1 MNYRD
6 IDASIARIDAHRRK
20 RAAEAE
26 AATEDACALEWS
38 RRHPDWRYTASFG
51 QWHEY
56 DSEAVLWRHDDR
68 LRHLT
73 LVRELV
79 REVGP
84 EKLHK
89 AASVAGI
96 ASLARSNPGVAM
108 TASQWDADQWML
120 ATPGAVIDTRT
131 GEAVPDP
138 KRCYCTRQTAVPA
151 APAGTP
157 APIWQTF
164 LERVTRH
171 APDLVDYLQR
181 IAGYALT
188 GSDREQCLFFAFGG
202 GGNGKGTFFN
212 TVTAIMGSY
221 AHVANNDLLLATANE
236 RHPVDLATLR
246 GARLVTASELRPG
259 AKWDEQRLKSLTGGD
274 PITARFMRQDF
285 FTFRPQ
291 FTFVVFGNHRPSF
304 SGVDEAIR
312 RRIRLIPFEQTIG
325 DGERDPQLHEKLRS
339 EYPAILRW
347 MIEGGLKW
355 QREGLITPA
364 SVAAASAA
372 YLEAEDSLGQWIT
385 DRIEKHRPELRV
397 FAKRNA
403 LFTDWNAWVADNGGP
418 KWCAK
423 AFYLALEER
432 GFTPGVRTGGERGF
446 RDVSLVASDVG
457 HAGGGD
463 W

>member
-1 MNYRD
+1 MD
-6 IDASIARIDAHRRK
+6 S
-20 RAAEAE
+20 
-26 AATEDACALEWS
+26 ATEDALAQIDTYRHKQARRSADVTEDAVALEWS
-38 RRHPDWRYTASFG
+38 RCHPHWRYTAAFG

-56 DSEAVLWRHDDR
+56 DPAAALWRHDNR

-79 REVGP
+79 REVAP
-84 EKLHK
+84 DKLHK

-108 TASQWDADQWML
+108 TADQWDRDPWL
-120 ATPGAVIDTRT
+120 LGTPGAVIDLRT
-131 GEAVPDP
+131 GNPVCDAMT
-138 KRCYCTRQTAVPA
+138 CYVTRQTSVPV
-151 APAGTP
+151 APPGTA
-157 APIWQTF
+157 APIWSAF
-164 LERVTRH
+164 LARVTRH
-171 APDLVDYLQR
+171 APDLIYYLQL

-212 TVTAIMGSY
+212 TLTAIMGSY
-221 AHVANNDLLLATANE
+221 AHVANNDLLLATSNE

-259 AKWDEQRLKSLTGGD
+259 ARWDEQRLKSLTGGD

-312 RRIRLIPFEQTIG
+312 RRIRLIPFDQTIG
-325 DGERDPQLHEKLRS
+325 DDERDPLLHEKLHA
-339 EYPAILRW
+339 EFPAILRW
-347 MIEGGLKW
+347 AIDGCLAW
-355 QREGLITPA
+355 QRDGLTTPA
-364 SVAAASAA
+364 AVTVASAA
-372 YLEAEDSLGQWIT
+372 YLEAEDSLGQWIA
-385 DRIEKHRPELRV
+385 DRVQRHPSNLYAFTSRPELFR
-397 FAKRNA
+397 
-403 LFTDWNAWVADNGGP
+403 DWQAWGEDNGGP
-418 KWCAK
+418 SWTGK

-432 GFTPGVRTGGERGF
+432 GFTPSTRRGTRGF
-446 RDVSLVASDVG
+446 RDVSL
-457 HAGGGD
+457 HAAPIPEAR